1 MLYQFYVSVAFKERK
16 PQQFVKR
23 VVWSWSPPNSI
34 ANTKLEGT
42 KGYFV
47 KIGKYVVRFHFFV
60 KVLTFTRNW
69 IIVFVSSTVL
79 HFTRMTKTHRNR
91 RTLSCWSWLKT
102 RQDKTFIIIIL
113 QVQCVWQASEGKCK
127 GGLNQGWIAVP
138 FSVFLSLS
146 LSPSVLAY
154 MNRTSPLPVSPLSLV
169 RACESKT

>member
-1 MLYQFYVSVAFKERK
+1 M
-16 PQQFVKR
+16 KR
-23 VVWSWSPPNSI
+23 VVWSWSPSNSI

-91 RTLSCWSWLKT
+91 RTLCCWSWLKT
-102 RQDKTFIIIIL
+102 RQNKTFIIIIL
-113 QVQCVWQASEGKCK
+113 QVQCVWQAPEGKCK
-127 GGLNQGWIAVP
+127 GGLNRAP
-138 FSVFLSLS
+138 LFRFSFPLPLPIRLSLHES
-146 LSPSVLAY
+146 HLPPPRLPSF
-154 MNRTSPLPVSPLSLV
+154 SG
-169 RACESKT
+169 